1 MMLNILWEDG
11 VKSQKKIDVIT
22 KRRDAIKIGAKKKIV
37 EIWGGRKKFRRHLGG
52 AEIFLFFFGNQ
63 FLMNGIH
70 SQGT

>member
-1 MMLNILWEDG
+1 MGGWG
-11 VKSQKKIDVIT
+11 QIT
-22 KRRDAIKIGAKKKIV
+22 KENRRDYKTTRRDQNWREKKNRRNLG
-37 EIWGGRKKFRRHLGG
+37 GGRKKFRRHLGV